1 MPAIQIKRIYDQP
14 KASDGYRIL
23 IDRLWPRGIKKENA
37 RIDEWNKILPPS
49 PELRKWFH
57 QEAGRFAAFE
67 IKYRLELKQH
77 QEELNR
83 IHEIAAR
90 QNVTLLYAAKDPR
103 LNHAVILLDT
113 FLQQSTN
120 KR

>member
-23 IDRLWPRGIKKENA
+23 VDRLWPRGIKKEDA

-57 QEAGRFAAFE
+57 QGNGRFPEFQ

-83 IHEIAAR
+83 ILEIAGR
-90 QNVTLLYAAKDPR
+90 QNVTLLYAAKDP
-103 LNHAVILLDT
+103 LQNHAVILLDV
-113 FLQQSTN
+113 FSVI
-120 KR
+120 KKK